1 MLIWFHDFHAA
12 VPASVPMEYMQT
24 LPQIVQISLLW
35 KCIIHR
41 PIYGLSLTVHELV
54 STSHWNLPAYQ
65 VMWNFINTE
74 AWRPSAACAESPVWM
89 AAEPSRVLAQGPQEV
104 VSNNH
109 VLFFF
114 FFNLCLSKNGTCRYN
129 PKNSAAK
136 VMGFVKIPPSEYL
149 LMKAVA
155 TVGPISV
162 GIDTKHHS
170 FQFYR
175 GGKCFPGIIRS
186 CASTMAHHLYVSFSH
201 KHLKF

>member
-74 AWRPSAACAESPVWM
+74 AWRPSVACAESPVWM

-114 FFNLCLSKNGTCRYN
+114 FLTSVFQRTEPAGTILKILLLKSWALWKSHQVNISLWRLWPLWGPSPSGLTPN
-129 PKNSAAK
+129 IIPSSSTGVVSA
-136 VMGFVKIPPSEYL
+136 
-149 LMKAVA
+149 
-155 TVGPISV
+155 
-162 GIDTKHHS
+162 
-170 FQFYR
+170 FQE
-175 GGKCFPGIIRS
+175 S
-186 CASTMAHHLYVSFSH
+186 
-201 KHLKF
+201 